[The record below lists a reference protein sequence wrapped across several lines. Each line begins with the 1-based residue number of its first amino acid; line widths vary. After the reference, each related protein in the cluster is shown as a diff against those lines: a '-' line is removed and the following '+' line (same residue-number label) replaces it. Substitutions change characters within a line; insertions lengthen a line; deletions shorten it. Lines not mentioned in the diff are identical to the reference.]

1 MFCLLHNAQMHAAQR
16 AVHAVRELDYL
27 ALARRAARAGAT
39 PKVLLLRQFSS
50 GVCATRS

>member
-1 MFCLLHNAQMHAAQR
+1 MFCLLRNAQMHDAQR
-16 AVHAVRELDYL
+16 AVHAVRELDFS

-39 PKVLLLRQFSS
+39 RKVMLLRQFSS